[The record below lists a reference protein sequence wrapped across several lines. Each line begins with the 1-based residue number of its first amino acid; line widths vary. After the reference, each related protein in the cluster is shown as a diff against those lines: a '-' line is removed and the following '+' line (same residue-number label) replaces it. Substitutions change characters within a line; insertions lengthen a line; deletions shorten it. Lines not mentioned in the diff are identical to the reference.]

1 MRVPLRSRSGRR
13 HGSRGMDSLRRGRA
27 RAGELVDEAAPLV
40 DRGREAAE
48 SLAREAADHVPGR
61 ARRRRRR
68 RGAFTL
74 LLLMI
79 VGGVALYLA
88 WQRRDQEPARLVFA
102 PDGPDIAPSPTPEPP
117 QPPVQEMESEPEAA
131 VSSEPL
137 SESSAGEQDGAP
149 TAVPEVQPLTARG
162 ELPMPAVATPIIE
175 AAVERPTAVE
185 TEPAVE
191 DESADVAT
199 VDEVIE
205 PSESTVDFEDAAEAD
220 ETANYPTA
228 DLTEE
233 LPVERAAE
241 AAAEPDAE
249 LLATEAPAAAE
260 RAAAER
266 TPSWLD
272 AAVSETP
279 QQEAPEPAPEVDRSM
294 PLRAPVHGANSLP
307 PSSPAGAPFRPAG
320 DRLPGGRSWPTLPS

>member
-117 QPPVQEMESEPEAA
+117 QPPVQEVESEPEAA
-131 VSSEPL
+131 VSSAPL

-149 TAVPEVQPLTARG
+149 TAVPEVQPLTARA
-162 ELPMPAVATPIIE
+162 ELQMPAVATPIIE
-175 AAVERPTAVE
+175 AAVERPPALE

-191 DESADVAT
+191 DEPADVAT
-199 VDEVIE
+199 VDELIEVIE
-205 PSESTVDFEDAAEAD
+205 PSESTVDFQDAAEAD
-220 ETANYPTA
+220 ETADYPTA

-233 LPVERAAE
+233 LPVERAAD

-260 RAAAER
+260 R

-272 AAVSETP
+272 AAASETP

-307 PSSPAGAPFRPAG
+307 PSSSAGAPFRPAG